1 MTCYA
6 SINFP
11 SKKALKEAVARGDRV
26 GVNRMTPFSG
36 WGGEP
41 VENGVAA
48 VDGPW
53 SPKPHKWGAV
63 VTIDNGAITKV
74 K

>member
-6 SINFP
+6 SVNFP

-26 GVNRMTPFSG
+26 GVNRMTPFHG
-36 WGGEP
+36 YGGEY

-48 VDGPW
+48 IDGPW
-53 SPKPHKWGAV
+53 SPQPHKWGAV
-63 VTIDNGAITKV
+63 VNIANGVIVKV